1 MSPYTEVK
9 SVIYLIGGPPRC
21 GKTTLARR
29 LAGAMHC
36 SWIQTDYLE
45 AAISRYLPGHDDR
58 QNPKPAATAAGRYDI
73 LYATYSAAQGIAYDR
88 ARAQRIWPG
97 VQALIAMAVSDGE
110 DLVLEGFHIDPVLV
124 DHVAAPTEAAGRRAV
139 RCVFL
144 VREDV
149 ENTVAGIRRP
159 SRTNDW
165 LLRGIQQDVTFE
177 RIMHMIVLYSKAI
190 RADAE
195 RSHFPVVLVDGD
207 FDRQIEYAMSVLQ
220 NTGTNSA
227 SAEPVMDRR

>member
-1 MSPYTEVK
+1 MSPYAEVK

-45 AAISRYLPGHDDR
+45 AAVSCYLPNHGDR
-58 QNPKPAATAAGRYDI
+58 QNPEPAANAAGRYDI
-73 LYATYSAAQGIAYDR
+73 LYATYSADQCVAYDR
-88 ARAQRIWPG
+88 ARARRIWPG
-97 VQALIAMAVSDGE
+97 VQALIAMALSDGE
-110 DLVLEGFHIDPVLV
+110 DLILEGFHVDPVLV
-124 DHVAAPTEAAGRRAV
+124 GQIAAPTDADGLGAV

-149 ENTVAGIRRP
+149 ENTVASIRRSSP
-159 SRTNDW
+159 TNDW

-177 RIMHMIVLYSKAI
+177 RIAHMIVLYSRAI

-195 RSHFPVVLVDGD
+195 RRRFPVIPVDGD
-207 FDRQIEYAMSVLQ
+207 FDRQIEHAVRALQ
-220 NTGTNSA
+220 GADMTC
-227 SAEPVMDRR
+227 